1 MKLLVILSSTAMLT
15 ACGLTSPKSTTM
27 DFNDLNYMS
36 TGCRQEA
43 TIRQQL
49 ANVPFWDRPKR
60 AILHNDL
67 LMLRGSCDPRRNIK
81 PADCVVVQENFN
93 GTASQARVCNDGTR
107 PGQYINRWELEFDK
121 QR

>member
-1 MKLLVILSSTAMLT
+1 MKLLLTLTSVATLS
-15 ACGLTSPKSTTM
+15 ACGFVSPKSTTM
-27 DFNDLNYMS
+27 DFNDLNHMS
-36 TGCRQEA
+36 TGCRQVA
-43 TIRQQL
+43 IIRQQL
-49 ANVPFWDRPKR
+49 ANVPFYDRPKR

-67 LMLRGSCDPRRNIK
+67 LMLRGSCDPKQNIK